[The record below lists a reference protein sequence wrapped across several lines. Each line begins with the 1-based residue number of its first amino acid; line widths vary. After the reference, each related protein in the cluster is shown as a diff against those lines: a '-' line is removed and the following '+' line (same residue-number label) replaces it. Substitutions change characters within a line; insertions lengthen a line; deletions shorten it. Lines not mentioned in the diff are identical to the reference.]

1 MITVA
6 IDSSNKAGGVAILE
20 GEKLIYETYIN
31 LGLTHSET
39 LLPIIQMAMQITGI
53 TPAKVGLYAV
63 AAGPGSF
70 TGLRIGMAAVKG
82 IAMVNNTPCIAVSSL
97 ESMARSVYIPE
108 ESVIIS
114 ATDARRGEVYYA
126 VYKNTKEG
134 LLSICE
140 ETSGHPEGISK
151 TLKSNK
157 SLIFIIGDG
166 AQICYN
172 ELAKDFA
179 VTVLPESQLQGRA
192 IGVAKAALNE
202 YKLNGAVTAEQLE
215 PSYLRLSQAQRER
228 QEKLK
233 GNEI

>member
-6 IDSSNKAGGVAILE
+6 IDTSNKAGGVAILE
-20 GEKLIYETYIN
+20 GEKLIYETYID

-39 LLPIIQMAMQITGI
+39 LLPIIQMSMKITGV
-53 TPAKVGLYAV
+53 TPAQVGLYAV

-82 IAMVNNTPCIAVSSL
+82 LAMVYDTPCIQVSSL

-108 ESVIIS
+108 ESIIIS

-134 LLSICE
+134 LLPICE

-151 TLKSNK
+151 TLKENK

-172 ELAKDFA
+172 ELEKNFA
-179 VTVLPESQLQGRA
+179 VTVMPESHLKGRA
-192 IGVAKAALNE
+192 LGVANAALNK
-202 YKLNGAVTAEQLE
+202 YKIYGAVTAEQLE
-215 PSYLRLSQAQRER
+215 PSYLRLTQAERER